1 MSVLEL
7 DRDDAAE
14 MAPAIGAPETLILNR
29 RDTAV
34 FFKVSEPTVDRW
46 VADDCP
52 VDQRGGNGVAYQ
64 FDVYRVQ
71 AWRAERAA
79 AELEAD
85 EEKQRRIAEAQSS
98 LFGDRHADADLDP
111 LSPSAQKIMLE
122 AQLRR
127 VQLGRERGTLLV
139 AAELKLPL
147 ASALQA
153 LRDQLRA
160 MPETIGR
167 QHGLDDR
174 VVVAIAGSVDN
185 ALDAMVDKV
194 GRIVADLDQ
203 GGDDARPI

>member
-7 DRDDAAE
+7 DRDDAAD
-14 MAPAIGAPETLILNR
+14 MASAIGAPPRLILNR
-29 RDTAV
+29 RDTAT

-46 VADDCP
+46 IADGCP
-52 VDQRGGNGVAYQ
+52 VAERGGNGVAYQ
-64 FDVYRVQ
+64 FDVYQVQ

-79 AELEAD
+79 EEHEAD
-85 EEKQRRIAEAQSS
+85 EEKRRQISEAQIN
-98 LFGDRHADADLDP
+98 LFGDRHADDVLDP
-111 LSPSAQKIMLE
+111 MSPAAQKVMLE

-147 ASALQA
+147 AGALQS

-167 QHGLDDR
+167 QHGLADP
-174 VVVAIAGSVDN
+174 VVVAIAASVDN
-185 ALDAMVDKV
+185 ALDELVDKISRLV
-194 GRIVADLDQ
+194 SELDQ
-203 GGDDARPI
+203 GGDDARIA